1 MIKIDTKGLQRF
13 MKQTLRQ
20 AGQIKNEMRSQA
32 NEFGRDV
39 KKTAQTEQTSKNK
52 TGRIYRV
59 GTGIGGR
66 RLQNVRLHRASAPNE
81 HPAVRS
87 GLLRKS
93 MYYKVMSYNSV
104 AIGNTAPYAK
114 YLEFGTQKMGARK
127 LVRRTILDQR
137 KIFMSKARN
146 RMYKLIKQ

>member
-1 MIKIDTKGLQRF
+1 MIKVDTTSLKQF
-13 MKQTLRQ
+13 MKNALR
-20 AGQIKNEMRSQA
+20 KTEKVRNEMRRELD
-32 NEFGRDV
+32 EFGRDV
-39 KKTAQTEQTSKNK
+39 KKTAKTNQILKNK

-59 GTGIGGR
+59 YTGVGGR
-66 RLQNVRLHRASAPNE
+66 KLQSVRLHRASAPNE

-87 GLLRKS
+87 GLLWKS
-93 MYYKVMSYNSV
+93 MYYKVISYNSV

-114 YLEFGTQKMGARK
+114 YLEFGTKKMGARK